1 MNRPFLRQYITV
13 NILIILV
20 SELNEDRLIELSYRY
35 LLLGSLSNDDGDGN
49 ENSKKSNRFRLAKQQ
64 LCTCITLL
72 CTFLCRHCTTTTRKG
87 QISRFVKDGNTR
99 EQLSLS
105 FAEL

>member
-20 SELNEDRLIELSYRY
+20 SELNEDRLIGPSYRY

-49 ENSKKSNRFRLAKQQ
+49 ENSKKGKRLRLEK
-64 LCTCITLL
+64 
-72 CTFLCRHCTTTTRKG
+72 TTTLHMHHAFMY
-87 QISRFVKDGNTR
+87 ISLPSLHDYNAQGPNFTFCQGR
-99 EQLSLS
+99 EHKRTTFS
-105 FAEL
+105 FFC